1 MSKRNIN
8 IEMTKNFQKILPVII
23 LVLST
28 NSFASSL
35 AEDATNRGINET
47 CSNYLSQIESS
58 YELNGLNITF
68 AHPENPSKF
77 PSLHISSQKYNNGSS
92 SFSATLTP
100 DGDYCYLST
109 IMITT
114 INNQSCSEVSEI
126 KTSSDENLQ
135 ASSYA
140 EGNYIILTPQD
151 NTFQTILTSSGDY
164 GCTITETRMMWPGR

>member
-1 MSKRNIN
+1 MAA
-8 IEMTKNFQKILPVII
+8 NFQKILVMII
-23 LVLST
+23 LLLSY

-35 AEDATNRGINET
+35 AEDAKNRGINET
-47 CSNYLSQIESS
+47 CSNYLGQIESS

-109 IMITT
+109 IMTT
-114 INNQSCSEVSEI
+114 AINNQSCYEI
-126 KTSSDENLQ
+126 AQIKASNDENLK
-135 ASSYA
+135 ASNFA
-140 EGNYIILTPQD
+140 EGKFIVLTPKD
-151 NTFQTILTSSGDY
+151 NAYQTILTSSGLNS
-164 GCTITETRMMWPGR
+164 CTITESRMMWPGR

>member
-1 MSKRNIN
+1 MKV
-8 IEMTKNFQKILPVII
+8 FLKITSIFISL
-23 LVLST
+23 LLSC
-28 NSFASSL
+28 NSLASSL
-35 AEDATNRGINET
+35 AEEAKNREINST
-47 CSNYLSQIESS
+47 CYNYLSQIEAS
-58 YELNGLNITF
+58 YELSGLNITF
-68 AHPENPSKF
+68 AHPESPSSY
-77 PSLHISSQKYNNGSS
+77 PSLHISTQKYNNGSS

-114 INNQSCSEVSEI
+114 INNQSCSEVAEI

-151 NTFQTILTSSGDY
+151 KTFQTILTSSGDY
-164 GCTITETRMMWPGR
+164 GYTISETRMMWPGR

>member
-1 MSKRNIN
+1 MKVIL
-8 IEMTKNFQKILPVII
+8 KITSMYISL
-23 LVLST
+23 LLSC
-28 NSFASSL
+28 NSLASSL
-35 AEDATNRGINET
+35 AEEAKNREINST
-47 CSNYLSQIESS
+47 CYNYLSQIEAS
-58 YELNGLNITF
+58 YELSGLNITF
-68 AHPENPSKF
+68 AHPDSPSNY
-77 PSLHISSQKYNNGSS
+77 PSLHISTQKYNNGSS

-114 INNQSCSEVSEI
+114 IHNQSCSEVAKI
-126 KTSSDENLQ
+126 KTSSDKNLQ

>member
-1 MSKRNIN
+1 MKVFLKVTSI
-8 IEMTKNFQKILPVII
+8 F
-23 LVLST
+23 LSLLLSC
-28 NSFASSL
+28 NSLASSL
-35 AEDATNRGINET
+35 AEEAKNREINST
-47 CSNYLSQIESS
+47 CYNYLSQIEAS
-58 YELNGLNITF
+58 YELSGLNITF
-68 AHPENPSKF
+68 AHPDSPSNY
-77 PSLHISSQKYNNGSS
+77 PSLHISTQKYNNGSS

-114 INNQSCSEVSEI
+114 INNQSCSKVSEI

>member
-1 MSKRNIN
+1 MK
-8 IEMTKNFQKILPVII
+8 KKFQKILLVII
-23 LVLST
+23 LLLSF

-35 AEDATNRGINET
+35 AEDAKNRGINET
-47 CSNYLSQIESS
+47 CSNYLDQIEAS

-109 IMITT
+109 VMTT
-114 INNQSCSEVSEI
+114 AINNQSCSEIVQIKVSN
-126 KTSSDENLQ
+126 DENLK
-135 ASSYA
+135 ASNFA
-140 EGNYIILTPQD
+140 EGKFIILTPKD
-151 NTFQTILTSSGDY
+151 NAYQTILTSSGEDS
-164 GCTITETRMMWPGR
+164 CTITESRMMWPGR

>member
-1 MSKRNIN
+1 MKV
-8 IEMTKNFQKILPVII
+8 FLKITSIFISL
-23 LVLST
+23 LFSC
-28 NSFASSL
+28 NSLASSL
-35 AEDATNRGINET
+35 SEEAKNREINST
-47 CSNYLSQIESS
+47 CYNYLSQIEAS
-58 YELNGLNITF
+58 YELSGLNITF
-68 AHPENPSKF
+68 AHPDSPSNY
-77 PSLHISSQKYNNGSS
+77 PSLHISTQKYNNGSS

-114 INNQSCSEVSEI
+114 INNQSCSEVTEI

-151 NTFQTILTSSGDY
+151 NRFQTILTSSGDY

>member
-1 MSKRNIN
+1 MAA
-8 IEMTKNFQKILPVII
+8 NFQKILAMII
-23 LVLST
+23 LLLSS

-35 AEDATNRGINET
+35 AEDAKNRGINET
-47 CSNYLSQIESS
+47 CSNYLGQIESS

-109 IMITT
+109 VMTT
-114 INNQSCSEVSEI
+114 AINNQSCSEIVQIKVSN
-126 KTSSDENLQ
+126 DENLK
-135 ASSYA
+135 ASNFA
-140 EGNYIILTPQD
+140 EGKFIILTPKD
-151 NTFQTILTSSGDY
+151 NAYQTILTSSGEDS
-164 GCTITETRMMWPGR
+164 CTITESRMMWPGR

>member
-1 MSKRNIN
+1 MAA
-8 IEMTKNFQKILPVII
+8 NFQKILAMII
-23 LVLST
+23 LLLSY

-35 AEDATNRGINET
+35 AEDAKNRGINET
-47 CSNYLSQIESS
+47 CSNYLGQIESS

-109 IMITT
+109 IMTT
-114 INNQSCSEVSEI
+114 AINNQSCSEIVQIKVSN
-126 KTSSDENLQ
+126 DENLK
-135 ASSYA
+135 ASNFA
-140 EGNYIILTPQD
+140 EGKFIILTPKD
-151 NTFQTILTSSGDY
+151 NAYQTILTSSGEDS
-164 GCTITETRMMWPGR
+164 CTITESRMMWPGR

>member
-1 MSKRNIN
+1 MADNLQRVLA
-8 IEMTKNFQKILPVII
+8 ILI
-23 LVLST
+23 LLLST

-35 AEDATNRGINET
+35 TEDAKNRGINET

-58 YELNGLNITF
+58 YELNGLKITF

-109 IMITT
+109 IMITA
-114 INNQSCSEVSEI
+114 INNQSCSKIAQIKVSN
-126 KTSSDENLQ
+126 DENL
-135 ASSYA
+135 SVSNFA
-140 EGNYIILTPQD
+140 EGKFIILTPKD
-151 NTFQTILTSSGDY
+151 NAYQTILTSSGLNS
-164 GCTITETRMMWPGR
+164 CTIIESRMMWPGK

>member
-1 MSKRNIN
+1 MAA
-8 IEMTKNFQKILPVII
+8 NFQKILAMII
-23 LVLST
+23 LLLSY

-35 AEDATNRGINET
+35 AEDAKNRGINET
-47 CSNYLSQIESS
+47 CSNYLGQIESS

-109 IMITT
+109 VMTT
-114 INNQSCSEVSEI
+114 AINNQSCSEIVQIKVSN
-126 KTSSDENLQ
+126 DENLK
-135 ASSYA
+135 ASNFA
-140 EGNYIILTPQD
+140 EGKFIILTPKD
-151 NTFQTILTSSGDY
+151 NTYQTILTSTGEDS
-164 GCTITETRMMWPGR
+164 CSIIESRMMWPGR